1 MNGSSSARSTPA
13 NARRTGKPSP
23 SKPCGAVVMLFT
35 LRARAPGSSLTRGNT
50 VMSLTV
56 TAGIGLSLVQSPRV
70 IELSTTCNL
79 SAFLVKPFLEIQ
91 GLYAFSKP

>member
-1 MNGSSSARSTPA
+1 
-13 NARRTGKPSP
+13 
-23 SKPCGAVVMLFT
+23 MLFT

-56 TAGIGLSLVQSPRV
+56 TAGIGLSFVQSAIV

-79 SAFLVKPFLEIQ
+79 EVKAL
-91 GLYAFSKP
+91 

>member
-1 MNGSSSARSTPA
+1 
-13 NARRTGKPSP
+13 
-23 SKPCGAVVMLFT
+23 MLFT

-56 TAGIGLSLVQSPRV
+56 TAGISGSLVQNPRL

-79 SAFLVKPFLEIQ
+79 SAFRVKQFFEIQ
-91 GLYAFSKP
+91 GLGPVFSQSSSSKSRALM

>member
-1 MNGSSSARSTPA
+1 MNGSSSAKSTPA

-50 VMSLTV
+50 VMSPTV
-56 TAGIGLSLVQSPRV
+56 TAGIQGSFVQNAIV

-79 SAFLVKPFLEIQ
+79 EIK
-91 GLYAFSKP
+91 GL

>member
-1 MNGSSSARSTPA
+1 
-13 NARRTGKPSP
+13 
-23 SKPCGAVVMLFT
+23 
-35 LRARAPGSSLTRGNT
+35 

-79 SAFLVKPFLEIQ
+79 SVFLVKPFLEIQ
-91 GLYAFSKP
+91 GLDAFSTTLKSWSLKTKIRFLRMLYSGKCLQGFERRNDLGKRCLGIAK